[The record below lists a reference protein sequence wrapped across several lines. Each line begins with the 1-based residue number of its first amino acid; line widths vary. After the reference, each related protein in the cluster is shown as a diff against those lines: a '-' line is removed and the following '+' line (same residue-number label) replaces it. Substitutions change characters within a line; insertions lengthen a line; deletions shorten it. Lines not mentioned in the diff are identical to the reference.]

1 MRPMQLRNGAILFQQ
16 EGNGDTEIKL
26 DNRMGKNNIFN
37 GVSINIFYFL
47 KVLIILDIMRD
58 RCLLFTFK

>member
-1 MRPMQLRNGAILFQQ
+1 MQLRNGAILFQQ

-37 GVSINIFYFL
+37 GVSINIF
-47 KVLIILDIMRD
+47 
-58 RCLLFTFK
+58 

>member
-1 MRPMQLRNGAILFQQ
+1 MQLRNGAILFQQ

-58 RCLLFTFK
+58 TCLLFTFK

>member
-1 MRPMQLRNGAILFQQ
+1 MQLRNGAILFQQ